1 MITGI
6 IGIKEVSERVQNKNL
21 RTLGNKPLFC
31 WIIDTLLSIDQI
43 SEIIINAD
51 GQNLIQQLKDVYG
64 EKIIVIEREDELK
77 GHDVPMNDIIL
88 SSLDIC
94 KNEIILNTHVTNPF
108 LKDSTIKDAVKS
120 YNSQNVGLFSVSKH
134 QSRFYKSNFEPV
146 NHDPDVLLKT
156 QDLEAVYEENS
167 LLYIFSKEEFYKQK
181 NRITKNSKP
190 FVTSKLE
197 SIDIDTED
205 DWYLSTKVAQDIS

>member
-134 QSRFYKSNFEPV
+134 QSRFYKSNFEPI

>member
-1 MITGI
+1 MITAI
-6 IGIKEVSERVQNKNL
+6 IGIKEVSVRVQNKNL
-21 RTLGNKPLFC
+21 RTLGSKPLFC
-31 WIIDTLLSIDQI
+31 WIIDTLLSIEQI

-51 GQNLIQQLKDVYG
+51 GENLIQQLNNAYG
-64 EKIIVIEREDELK
+64 KKIIVVEREDELK
-77 GHDVPMNDIIL
+77 GHDVPMNNIIL
-88 SSLDIC
+88 SSLEMC
-94 KNEIILNTHVTNPF
+94 KNETILNTHVTNPF
-108 LKDSTIKDAVKS
+108 LKDSTIKDAIKS
-120 YNSQNVGLFSVSKH
+120 YTSENVGLFSVSKH
-134 QSRFYKSNFEPV
+134 QSRFYKSNLEPV
-146 NHDPDVLLKT
+146 NHNPDILLKT

-167 LLYIFSKEEFYKQK
+167 LLYIFSKKEFYEQQ

>member
-1 MITGI
+1 MITAI
-6 IGIKEVSERVQNKNL
+6 IGIKEVSVRVQNKNL

-31 WIIDTLLSIDQI
+31 WIIDTLLSVEQI

-51 GQNLIQQLKDVYG
+51 GKNLIQQLNDTYG
-64 EKIIVIEREDELK
+64 EQIIVIEREDELK
-77 GHDVPMNDIIL
+77 GHDVPMNNIIL
-88 SSLDIC
+88 SSLEMC

-108 LKDSTIKDAVKS
+108 LKKSTIKDAVKS
-120 YNSQNVGLFSVSKH
+120 YTSQNAGLFSVSEH
-134 QSRFYKSNFEPV
+134 QSRFYNSNLEPI
-146 NHDPDVLLKT
+146 NHNPDILLKT
-156 QDLEAVYEENS
+156 QDLEPIYEENS
-167 LLYIFSKEEFYKQK
+167 LLYIFSKKEFYNQK

-190 FVTSKLE
+190 FVTSRLE